1 MTLSSV
7 FVQRDGKE
15 RTVKVS
21 DDKMPLIIDDNC
33 GDNDDDDYDVDDD
46 DDDYVVD
53 DDDDVVVVDDDDDDN
68 VIMLVFVI

>member
-46 DDDYVVD
+46 GGGEG
-53 DDDDVVVVDDDDDDN
+53 
-68 VIMLVFVI
+68 

>member
-21 DDKMPLIIDDNC
+21 DDKMPLNI
-33 GDNDDDDYDVDDD
+33 
-46 DDDYVVD
+46 
-53 DDDDVVVVDDDDDDN
+53 DDDDN